1 MSPFAPKRAP
11 PRKKQ
16 TISGLEMDAN
26 KRAQEF
32 GLDYSQ
38 AEIKLDDN
46 MKLCFDF
53 ETGDWLNSRP
63 FLIHSPIF

>member
-1 MSPFAPKRAP
+1 MPLPCTVNPFAPKRAP

-53 ETGDWLNSRP
+53 ETGDWLNSK
-63 FLIHSPIF
+63 LL